1 MEFLGKAIEVNLYYT
16 YPVCMNSGEIMFKKN
31 KFLFQFDI
39 LKFDLTKWNTTLKHR
54 NSKC

>member
-16 YPVCMNSGEIMFKKN
+16 YPVCMNSGEIMFKKK

-39 LKFDLTKWNTTLKHR
+39 LKFDLTK
-54 NSKC
+54 